1 MAALK
6 SRIQTGARAM
16 PLGFLR
22 RQQRLKEE
30 TAVATEQ
37 TPQTPS
43 PLAQMGPLHGPA
55 PILDPAG
62 RLEPAGP
69 APSPLREPSNGIHH
83 LPLKSQA
90 TGTDARAERF
100 FRQVRAEVDGLR
112 KQLGEAR
119 SPSLELADLD
129 VEAVSADPA
138 AAATLPPEALV
149 RALVKEHRANADLRC
164 KLTRSRAATRKKADA
179 LRRLQNER
187 AFERGRLETLDNVI
201 AALHGNLEDLRIA
214 RDAEIP
220 RLEGRLEP
228 RVLRPGTG
236 PAHEALPPAESS

>member
-1 MAALK
+1 
-6 SRIQTGARAM
+6 M

-30 TAVATEQ
+30 TAVATEL

-55 PILDPAG
+55 PVLDPAVI
-62 RLEPAGP
+62 LEAAPA
-69 APSPLREPSNGIHH
+69 APPPFREPTNGIHH

-119 SPSLELADLD
+119 SPNLELSELD
-129 VEAVSADPA
+129 VEAVAADPGA
-138 AAATLPPEALV
+138 AASLPPEALV
-149 RALVKEHRANADLRC
+149 RALVKEHSANAELRR
-164 KLTRSRAATRKKADA
+164 KLSRSRAATRKKTDA

-214 RDAEIP
+214 RDADTP
-220 RLEGRLEP
+220 RIEGRPEP
-228 RVLRPGTG
+228 RVLYPGAG
-236 PAHEALPPAESS
+236 PAHEALPPAENA